1 MLSSVGLEVMNSS
14 NPELNWKTVTKGRRS
29 RKSIARSLNGVAKVS
44 NSASPK
50 RVGDFSGSDS
60 DKFGEGVLGQ
70 STSSKSESVPIKKRR
85 HLLQTPL
92 PHSWTPSLRRQG
104 QRFSNWQL
112 RGVDGSTKVRFGG
125 GFDNIFLC
133 DQTEHGYNDAGD
145 FSGIELLAAAASM
158 DDDADNAK
166 EDILVAAGDSLMPKD
181 PVASSSAAYSK
192 LGLHSNESV
201 NSLSNAT
208 ADGGNTDCPTALNN
222 SPTGLQSTSG
232 SPEEGTMPKVNRQH
246 WDLNTLMDAW
256 DEPYDNSTAG
266 NTLKGVD
273 DMHREERQKVPGNHV
288 LSNTDGTEYESS
300 NLKIEENKST
310 TVSPDRT
317 CSKLP
322 ALEEHLPEPPNSSN
336 SKAAEEISGLK
347 ENAVERNPDQVLSF
361 DAHEQ
366 ASNQVINADAIHDSS
381 TFAKLSCSSGVPP
394 VENISTPSRPV
405 AITQDEDCSSNVS
418 ECERITAFDMIQTV
432 AQDVAA
438 NDIPASDLSES
449 VSNVQCENTKDFQNT
464 SELHGTFAQD
474 GQSVLIDDSKS
485 QNSGTFA
492 SGSARADCQGHVEL
506 SELVVKHEDN
516 IHPES
521 KGIAM
526 EDSCKS
532 SSAGAQCDDPTTS
545 VGKIGSAIEARN
557 ESDLSQDNHFHMVD
571 GDDLARF
578 QEGYD
583 SPYEDGELRGSFL
596 YSWEDNEL
604 ENECVDYESD
614 GRNGDGSDAADYPGS
629 EIVEGC
635 SEGSHGTQ
643 RRSLLAKRLPEG
655 TGVKSVPSKDSVRRH
670 FVKDDSENN
679 EIAGRGSNA
688 GSGTTVEQAV
698 GMIVEENDDGINRR
712 QMTDRREAVDV
723 KVTQM
728 DEYAS
733 KTGRGKL
740 QSRIEGRSSVDATDE
755 KDLLFIEQYKSRRL
769 GGSYSRPERDTSP
782 DKHLGR
788 YRSATHGERDGVHH
802 WTSWGSRRRFAPSYQ
817 GAEGRSHTRP
827 RGIAGDSSDK
837 IGGFDYHDQ
846 RQTASYLSK
855 GLHRPLV
862 RRSPAERDD
871 YFVVRRRV
879 PPTRGVSNYRSR
891 GHYSQRAGRDL
902 GEDFDPLPDDAGAS
916 VRLPRYLSRRERS
929 FSPGSGRSAHM
940 PLPRRRSRSRS
951 RTRSPRAWHSHRERF
966 LGTRRHSR
974 SPDFRSDARMERV
987 RIPFSKPTFASDFGE
1002 GYISPSRGHFSPQ
1015 RNSRWVDDRT
1025 FADNHLRRRRSP
1037 MRVFRRTQR
1046 FDSVGSS
1053 GRLKSDEYFRP
1064 MIRPGRFSLMANG
1077 GRECKLE
1084 SNYDDR
1090 RRDDSSEVMHRVLH
1104 SDDGGNVRR
1113 FRHAAAAAADDF
1125 ETSNLNN
1132 DDDVRVTDP
1141 RDVPQTQG
1149 DREDKRAYKI

>member
-44 NSASPK
+44 NAASPK

-104 QRFSNWQL
+104 SLSPRTRSSSPFSEDQEQLSYRNCSSGQRFSNWQL

-133 DQTEHGYNDAGD
+133 DRTEHGYNDAGD

-158 DDDADNAK
+158 HDDADNAK

-192 LGLHSNESV
+192 LGLHSNESE

-222 SPTGLQSTSG
+222 SATGLQSTSG

-273 DMHREERQKVPGNHV
+273 DMHREERQKVPGNRV
-288 LSNTDGTEYESS
+288 LSNTDGTEDESS

-336 SKAAEEISGLK
+336 SKAAEEISGPK
-347 ENAVERNPDQVLSF
+347 ENAVERNPDQVLSL

-366 ASNQVINADAIHDSS
+366 ALNQVINADAIHYSS
-381 TFAKLSCSSGVPP
+381 TFAKLSCSSGVPS

-449 VSNVQCENTKDFQNT
+449 VSNVQCENQNT

-571 GDDLARF
+571 GDDLTRF

-740 QSRIEGRSSVDATDE
+740 QSRIEGRSSMDATDE

-837 IGGFDYHDQ
+837 IGGFDYHDP

-862 RRSPAERDD
+862 RRSPAGEMIILLCGEECHQHEESATIEAGDIIHN
-871 YFVVRRRV
+871 VRVEIWEKILTLCLMMPEHLFACHVIYREENEAFLQVLVEVLICRYPAGDLVQDLEHV
-879 PPTRGVSNYRSR
+879 PP
-891 GHYSQRAGRDL
+891 GHGIPTGNASWVLEGTAGL
-902 GEDFDPLPDDAGAS
+902 Q
-916 VRLPRYLSRRERS
+916 
-929 FSPGSGRSAHM
+929 
-940 PLPRRRSRSRS
+940 
-951 RTRSPRAWHSHRERF
+951 
-966 LGTRRHSR
+966 
-974 SPDFRSDARMERV
+974 
-987 RIPFSKPTFASDFGE
+987 
-1002 GYISPSRGHFSPQ
+1002 IS
-1015 RNSRWVDDRT
+1015 
-1025 FADNHLRRRRSP
+1025 DNHLRRRRSP

-1064 MIRPGRFSLMANG
+1064 MIRPGRFSFMANG

-1113 FRHAAAAAADDF
+1113 FRHAAAAA
-1125 ETSNLNN
+1125 
-1132 DDDVRVTDP
+1132 
-1141 RDVPQTQG
+1141 
-1149 DREDKRAYKI
+1149 